1 MRRRLSL
8 ILSLGL
14 VAALLAG
21 CFKKVRYETTYVLE
35 PWVELTSG
43 GEKVAYLWDTIR
55 CYAFPTDTTDWTV
68 ASYQDALDGVVTNLR
83 SGERYDRPMAAGEPY
98 QMDGNENWLSM
109 PVSGSSVMIV
119 AVDTYN
125 RLYGY
130 RQQEIGANIPQ
141 LYVQTTF
148 RPWKRARTY
157 TDGDWLM
164 FNEFYDP
171 SVEVVVQPQL
181 QAASGATAAPRP
193 GVVPSRFYAEAGA
206 WTVRDYADARA
217 GVITAVEGGARRS
230 DPAARGVLMQEEPD
244 QLWLSM
250 WLAPEAGTQQVLLI
264 AADTV
269 NLLYGFCEAEVSDQK
284 PRVTYPVTFC
294 PWREE
299 YSYRESG
306 WTMRNARFAPAS
318 DARTLKRLR
327 R

>member
-1 MRRRLSL
+1 MRRRIPFLVSL
-8 ILSLGL
+8 VL
-14 VAALLAG
+14 VTVLLAG

-68 ASYQDALDGVVTNLR
+68 ASYQDALDGVVTSLR
-83 SGERYDRPMAAGEPY
+83 TGERLAQPMASGEPY
-98 QMDGNENWLSM
+98 RMDGNENWLAM
-109 PVSGSSVMIV
+109 TVSGPSVMIV

-125 RLYGY
+125 RLYGF
-130 RQQEIGANIPQ
+130 RQQGLGANLSQ
-141 LYVQTTF
+141 MYVQMTF

-171 SVEVVVQPQL
+171 SVELIVRPLL
-181 QAASGATAAPRP
+181 QAEETSAAEPCP
-193 GVVPSRFYAEAGA
+193 GVVTSLFYAEAGA
-206 WTVRDYADARA
+206 WTVGSYADARA
-217 GVITAVEGGARRS
+217 GVITSADGTRRT
-230 DPAARGVLMQEEPD
+230 DPDARGVLMDEGTD

-250 WLAPEAGTQQVLLI
+250 WLRPENGAENVVLI

-269 NLLYGFCEAEVSDQK
+269 NRLYGFCDLEVSDQK
-284 PRVTYPVTFC
+284 PYVSYAVTFC

-306 WTMRNARFAPAS
+306 WTMRNDRYASASARPQNRY
-318 DARTLKRLR
+318 AR
-327 R
+327 